1 MDDISDDLLQYEI
14 DNLTPEEEDALGK
27 AARAAVAK
35 YEEELRMQDM
45 TMEEVAA
52 PPPTPA
58 PKPAKKKKTRKA
70 KEDTPAPA
78 GDSVDYSKMTV
89 AQLKDVLRSKGLKLS
104 GKKAELIERL
114 NDSS

>member
-1 MDDISDDLLQYEI
+1 
-14 DNLTPEEEDALGK
+14 
-27 AARAAVAK
+27 
-35 YEEELRMQDM
+35 MQDM

-52 PPPTPA
+52 PPTPA
-58 PKPAKKKKTRKA
+58 PKPAKKKKKTRKA
-70 KEDTPAPA
+70 KEDTPVPA

-114 NDSS
+114 NESS